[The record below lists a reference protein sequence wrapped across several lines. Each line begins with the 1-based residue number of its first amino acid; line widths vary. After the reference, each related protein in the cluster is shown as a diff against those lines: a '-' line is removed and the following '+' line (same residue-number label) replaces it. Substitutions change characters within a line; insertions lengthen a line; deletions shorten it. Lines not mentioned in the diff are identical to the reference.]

1 MHDSGVSTDPPL
13 IVVSMKDYE
22 DVTVNTQMNKILQT
36 GIRMELVE
44 VGIDVRHDRIESSG
58 KTIQIG

>member
-1 MHDSGVSTDPPL
+1 MHDRGVSSDPPL

-22 DVTVNTQMNKILQT
+22 DVTVNTQTNKVLQT

-44 VGIDVRHDRIESSG
+44 V
-58 KTIQIG
+58 

>member
-1 MHDSGVSTDPPL
+1 MHDRGVSSEPPL

-22 DVTVNTQMNKILQT
+22 DVTVNTQTNKVLQT

-44 VGIDVRHDRIESSG
+44 V
-58 KTIQIG
+58 